1 MKKIILIAIVILQVV
16 FAQAQ
21 LRIMSFNIRFN
32 NPKDTAHTSWQ
43 MRKEPCADMI
53 HVLSPDVIGMQEP
66 RGDIQIND
74 IKVSLPDYTS
84 IEMQVP
90 EGWNVDKT
98 GRIMMFFKTDKF
110 SLLKQGQFWL
120 NEDVS
125 TPGVSFGSTDTG
137 NIRGVQWIKLRETGS
152 KKVFYLVNTHFPYKK
167 DSVDDVSRAKC
178 AELIVK
184 QMKKIAGKKATVF
197 VTGDM
202 NASFDLSDKH
212 RNSLTPFYSWFWSA
226 RDMAPKTDNKSSF
239 NGFASQS
246 YVWPHNIDHIYYR
259 NAAPQYFETHDKST
273 YGVPFL
279 SDHFPII
286 CDFIY

>member
-1 MKKIILIAIVILQVV
+1 MRKIIVIVIIIMQVV
-16 FAQAQ
+16 HVQSQ
-21 LRIMSFNIRFN
+21 LRVMSFNIRFN
-32 NPKDTAHTSWQ
+32 NPKDTALTSWQ
-43 MRKEPCADMI
+43 MRKDPCADMI
-53 HVLSPDVIGMQEP
+53 HILNPDVIGMQEP
-66 RGDIQIND
+66 RGEIQIND
-74 IKVSLPDYTS
+74 IITSLAEYTS
-84 IEMQVP
+84 FQMEVP

-98 GRIMMFFKTDKF
+98 GRIMIFYKTEKY
-110 SLLKQGQFWL
+110 KPVKVGQFWL
-120 NEDVS
+120 NEDMS
-125 TPGVSFGSTDTG
+125 SPGVSFGSTDTG
-137 NIRGVQWIKLRETGS
+137 NIRGAQWVKLRETGS
-152 KKVFYLVNTHFPYKK
+152 KKMFYLVNTHFPYKNAP
-167 DSVDDVSRAKC
+167 VDNVSRTKC
-178 AELIVK
+178 AELIVN
-184 QMKKIAGKKATVF
+184 QMKKIAGEKATVF

-202 NASFDLSDKH
+202 NASFDLSDNR
-212 RNSLTPFYSWFWSA
+212 RNSLIPFYSWFWSA